1 VVLDL
6 VVWLIKGVE
15 AAATVADLGVEELH
29 VGAAAAL
36 AAAAVVLIAAVVVAG
51 ELAVIQEAVA
61 GSVSAS
67 MVTVVELQP
76 VKS

>member
-15 AAATVADLGVEELH
+15 AAAMVADLGVEELH

-36 AAAAVVLIAAVVVAG
+36 AAVVLIAAVVVAG

-61 GSVSAS
+61 GSVPAS